1 MDNASTSRGHAS
13 LNDPLQ
19 MTDDYE
25 LMDSGDGRKYE
36 RFGNVSL
43 VRPCSQAL
51 WRPESPET
59 WSRATATFDREDGNR
74 WHNRGALPKEWT
86 IETAG
91 IKFRL
96 SGTDFGHLG
105 IFPEQRAQW
114 NWIREIIKRR
124 IGGLGDWRI
133 GGLEAI
139 SPAQNSEPGTRN
151 SELGT
156 QSSKLKAQ
164 SPKLKAQ
171 SSKRPTVLNLFAYS
185 GGSTIAA
192 AQGGA
197 EVCHLDA
204 SKGMVQWARSNAEL
218 NGLKEHPIRWITDD
232 AHKFMEREIRRGRRY
247 DAIIFDPPT
256 FGRGANGEMYKIERD
271 LKKTLSLVRSLL
283 SDNPLF
289 VLFSSHTPGLSCTV
303 AANILGQA
311 FPGAQIETG
320 EMLLEGR
327 SVPCPSGIYCRA
339 LFQP

>member
-1 MDNASTSRGHAS
+1 MAE
-13 LNDPLQ
+13 
-19 MTDDYE
+19 DYE
-25 LMDSGDGRKYE
+25 LIDSGDGRKYE

-51 WRPESPET
+51 WRPADEAA

-91 IKFRL
+91 IRFRL

-114 NWIREIIKRR
+114 NWIREIVKRR
-124 IGGLGDWRI
+124 RE
-133 GGLEAI
+133 GLEEWRSEGVEAVL
-139 SPAQNSEPGTRN
+139 PPQNSKLETLN
-151 SELGT
+151 
-156 QSSKLKAQ
+156 SKL
-164 SPKLKAQ
+164 
-171 SSKRPTVLNLFAYS
+171 PTVLNLFAYS

-204 SKGMVQWARSNAEL
+204 SKGMVQWARENAGL

-232 AHKFMEREIRRGRRY
+232 AHKFMERELRRGRRY
-247 DAIIFDPPT
+247 DAVIFDPPT

-271 LKKTLSLVRSLL
+271 LKKTVSLVKSLL
-283 SDNPLF
+283 SGRPLF
-289 VLFSSHTPGLSCTV
+289 VLFSSHTPGLSCAV

-311 FPGAQIETG
+311 FPGAAIESG

-339 LFQP
+339 TFPAVADD

>member
-1 MDNASTSRGHAS
+1 MA
-13 LNDPLQ
+13 
-19 MTDDYE
+19 DDYE
-25 LMDSGDGRKYE
+25 LIDSGDGRKYE

-51 WRPESPET
+51 WRPENPEM
-59 WSRATATFDREDGNR
+59 WNRSTATFDREDGNR

-86 IETAG
+86 IEAAG

-114 NWIREIIKRR
+114 VWIRETLART
-124 IGGLGDWRI
+124 IGQL
-133 GGLEAI
+133 
-139 SPAQNSEPGTRN
+139 PATNCQ
-151 SELGT
+151 L
-156 QSSKLKAQ
+156 
-164 SPKLKAQ
+164 
-171 SSKRPTVLNLFAYS
+171 PTVLNLFAYS
-185 GGSTIAA
+185 GGSTMAA

-204 SKGMVQWARSNAEL
+204 SKGMVQWARANAEL

-247 DAIIFDPPT
+247 DAIIVDPPT

-271 LKKTLSLVRSLL
+271 LKKTLSLVKELL
-283 SDNPLF
+283 SERPLF

-303 AANILGQA
+303 AANILGQT
-311 FPGAQIETG
+311 FPAAQIESG
-320 EMLLEGR
+320 EMLLGGR
-327 SVPCPSGIYCRA
+327 SLACPSGIFCRA
-339 LFQP
+339 IFPA